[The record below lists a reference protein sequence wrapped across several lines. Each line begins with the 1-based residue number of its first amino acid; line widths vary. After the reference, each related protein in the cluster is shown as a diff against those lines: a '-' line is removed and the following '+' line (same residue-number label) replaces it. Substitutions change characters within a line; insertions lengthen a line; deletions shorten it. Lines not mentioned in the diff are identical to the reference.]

1 MAIKYIWNCP
11 VVLETIEICKKKI
24 MIINTNNNRNCSK
37 LQSDKLSWAFG
48 SGELKS
54 KQENSGKIKFLFF
67 FFMSINGY
75 QEIRTGH
82 DKADQAP
89 VLQPKPALC
98 YIIIIKPLRNFWIT
112 CLMLMQRGKNMP
124 SFLDKLLKDTVSSGI
139 FLGWDKRV
147 CQW

>member
-1 MAIKYIWNCP
+1 
-11 VVLETIEICKKKI
+11 

-54 KQENSGKIKFLFF
+54 KQENSGKIKFLVF

-82 DKADQAP
+82 DKADLAP

-98 YIIIIKPLRNFWIT
+98 YIIITTKKTLNNLFDADAE
-112 CLMLMQRGKNMP
+112 GEEHA
-124 SFLDKLLKDTVSSGI
+124 LLS
-139 FLGWDKRV
+139 
-147 CQW
+147 